1 MRDLKHLIYFENLLQ
16 QANNDLVQ
24 DACKDGRLAL
34 AWNCSY
40 IPEVLL
46 DTDNCF
52 GVRLRAPNCTNPDM
66 ATYYMTN
73 RSCPYSKSILER
85 AFEGG
90 YNFISA
96 LIGQECC
103 TTMNRMEQYFEYC
116 ELIPND
122 KFFCT
127 YLDMPLRKTEWHAGY
142 YRRQIEQK
150 IIQPL
155 EKVYGVDF
163 SEEKLRKAV
172 EQFNEVCRIITE
184 MNAMRMADNPVITGY
199 EFHVIQLCTLTCP
212 KDLILPYLR
221 ETLQEL
227 RERQPDPKPWYRAR
241 ILIAGS
247 EIDDPEF
254 TKMLEMAG
262 GMVVADRYCFGSMP
276 GREEIPLEE
285 LMFSQDFGFLARN
298 LEQSVNLYRMSIGAD
313 GTEQM
318 ELVVGEPTEM
328 FPAGGI
334 LCKRSGFGDYENQY
348 FWQSKVFDG
357 KLFLGTFDTSSLLEP
372 LGQFTNGDLLHMSRD
387 EWASQIGY
395 LKVLLQLLLNK
406 NTGDGTLLA
415 ADADTDAAIDAA
427 VDAVNEEADS
437 PETFSLTDAQY
448 DTLRQG
454 IDDGAYAAAYSV
466 STLGSLR
473 RLNSLLAKLTD
484 LVETNDIAGFV
495 DIYQQACDLYS
506 GISDKLPEALK
517 KLYDALVRITELEN
531 MKDLV
536 ICLNKL
542 STATRGFGLYTITSE
557 NGKLTLDTLTRDGF
571 GDPFNHG
578 LRAFAVNDEQGWM
591 VIGTA
596 NPFMGTQLWRTTVDM
611 TDPMDRFTDLDPNGW
626 AYPSIEYCVRHGL
639 MSGMSDTIF
648 SPNTVTTRAQLVQVL
663 YNLEGKPDVSDVAVP
678 FTDAASGWYRDAV
691 AWAYKTGVVDGM
703 SPTTF
708 APNNTVTR
716 EQVAVILMRYLTK
729 VCGVERTWTPDDLSG
744 FADGGNV
751 SGWARAGMADAVALG
766 LFGGTQD
773 SSGQVWL
780 RPGAGTTRAETAALL
795 QRMCTKVLGIG

>member
-262 GMVVADRYCFGSMP
+262 GMVVADRYCFGSFP
-276 GREEIPLEE
+276 SRERIEI
-285 LMFSQDFGFLARN
+285 QDGETAFDAICRHYLHWNQCARFMEGAKIDQRHAEVKR
-298 LEQSVNLYRMSIGAD
+298 LVDEFHAD
-313 GTEQM
+313 G
-318 ELVVGEPTEM
+318 V
-328 FPAGGI
+328 
-334 LCKRSGFGDYENQY
+334 
-348 FWQSKVFDG
+348 
-357 KLFLGTFDTSSLLEP
+357 
-372 LGQFTNGDLLHMSRD
+372 
-387 EWASQIGY
+387 
-395 LKVLLQLLLNK
+395 
-406 NTGDGTLLA
+406 
-415 ADADTDAAIDAA
+415 
-427 VDAVNEEADS
+427 
-437 PETFSLTDAQY
+437 
-448 DTLRQG
+448 
-454 IDDGAYAAAYSV
+454 
-466 STLGSLR
+466 
-473 RLNSLLAKLTD
+473 
-484 LVETNDIAGFV
+484 
-495 DIYQQACDLYS
+495 IY
-506 GISDKLPEALK
+506 
-517 KLYDALVRITELEN
+517 EN
-531 MKDLV
+531 MKFCEFWSYEKVLASHILTEEMGV
-536 ICLNKL
+536 PCC
-542 STATRGFGLYTITSE
+542 TIE
-557 NGKLTLDTLTRDGF
+557 K
-571 GDPFNHG
+571 
-578 LRAFAVNDEQGWM
+578 
-591 VIGTA
+591 
-596 NPFMGTQLWRTTVDM
+596 
-611 TDPMDRFTDLDPNGW
+611 
-626 AYPSIEYCVRHGL
+626 EY
-639 MSGMSDTIF
+639 
-648 SPNTVTTRAQLVQVL
+648 
-663 YNLEGKPDVSDVAVP
+663 
-678 FTDAASGWYRDAV
+678 
-691 AWAYKTGVVDGM
+691 
-703 SPTTF
+703 
-708 APNNTVTR
+708 
-716 EQVAVILMRYLTK
+716 
-729 VCGVERTWTPDDLSG
+729 
-744 FADGGNV
+744 
-751 SGWARAGMADAVALG
+751 ALG
-766 LFGGTQD
+766 
-773 SSGQVWL
+773 SIGQL
-780 RPGAGTTRAETAALL
+780 RTRFQAFVESLEI
-795 QRMCTKVLGIG
+795 KKINS